1 MLDIFKKIIYKLK
14 NKLFIF
20 LIYIIPKIN
29 RQKLIEI
36 ARENNSLEIVEDEY
50 ECFIKEPLQ
59 KLSKKRF
66 KNHIGPKKVECF
78 FGAVIKNVRLIGP
91 FGLPFTSRG
100 QIILETTTLKSFSNN
115 LKSTIKL
122 LGIIGFFKEYFLA
135 IFPFFEKKDHSLKWG
150 AH

>member
-50 ECFIKEPLQ
+50 ESYIKEPLQ
-59 KLSKKRF
+59 ELTKKDLEIILVKKRL
-66 KNHIGPKKVECF
+66 
-78 FGAVIKNVRLIGP
+78 NV
-91 FGLPFTSRG
+91 
-100 QIILETTTLKSFSNN
+100 
-115 LKSTIKL
+115 
-122 LGIIGFFKEYFLA
+122 FLCCY
-135 IFPFFEKKDHSLKWG
+135 
-150 AH
+150 